1 MQLINQALKE
11 KNFKLADLS
20 EELKEKI
27 NDHKEMI
34 VKFNMAID
42 EYENDEDEDA
52 ATEKK
57 LDEQEDFIAN
67 NEKELADEVK
77 SYVKPEPKPEPE
89 PEFPIHRPE
98 HRPEHRRPEHRR
110 PEPAKEKKSD
120 VGWLIFGGVVLAI
133 TLGAVNVFKK
143 K

>member
-11 KNFKLADLS
+11 KNYKLADLS
-20 EELKEKI
+20 EELKEKV

-34 VKFNMAID
+34 IKYNMALD

-52 ATEKK
+52 ETEKK
-57 LDEQEDFIAN
+57 LDEQEDFIAS
-67 NEKELADEVK
+67 NEKDVAEEIRN
-77 SYVKPEPKPEPE
+77 YVKPEPKPEPE
-89 PEFPIHRPE
+89 PE
-98 HRPEHRRPEHRR
+98 
-110 PEPAKEKKSD
+110 PEPEPKPYPRQIRREIREEPKKKKSD
-120 VGWLIFGGVVLAI
+120 VGWLVFGGVVLAI